1 MTDTT
6 RILVCPG
13 CGALNRVRTGREAQ
27 ATCGK
32 CAGRVFEALPLELV
46 GATFDRHVTK
56 NEAPVL
62 VDFYSPGCGPCLMM
76 VPQFEAAARALHPDV
91 RLAKIDTS
99 AEQGVA
105 ARFGIRAVPTLVLFR
120 HGHELARQPGAM
132 NARDIEAWVR
142 NHL

>member
-13 CGALNRVRTGREAQ
+13 CGARNRVQAGREAQ

-32 CAGRVFEALPLELV
+32 CKATVFEPKPLELV
-46 GATFDRHVTK
+46 AATFDRQIAGSD
-56 NEAPVL
+56 APVL
-62 VDFYSPGCGPCLMM
+62 VDFYSPSCGPCLMM
-76 VPQFEAAARALHPDV
+76 VPQFEAAAKALHPDV

-105 ARFGIRAVPTLVLFR
+105 ARFGISAVPTLILFR
-120 HGHELARQPGAM
+120 QGREIARQPGAM

-142 NHL
+142 SHL